1 MGCLPIPSLQ
11 STISS
16 AELLLQKFLKCQQRL
31 TYREK
36 KKKKQNILT
45 TVFQRFS
52 ASEETQPN
60 SVFTSLCSTYF
71 HKAIAKCMYFQH
83 YHIAL

>member
-36 KKKKQNILT
+36 KKKEAKHLNHSIPKILG
-45 TVFQRFS
+45 
-52 ASEETQPN
+52 
-60 SVFTSLCSTYF
+60 
-71 HKAIAKCMYFQH
+71 I
-83 YHIAL
+83 

>member
-36 KKKKQNILT
+36 KKAKHLNHSIPKILG
-45 TVFQRFS
+45 
-52 ASEETQPN
+52 
-60 SVFTSLCSTYF
+60 
-71 HKAIAKCMYFQH
+71 I
-83 YHIAL
+83 